1 LPTNRKQS
9 GALTRRGRCPVI
21 LSCVSVAVDVT
32 GDEEYE
38 VRLGGRAPALV
49 GERFPRLRRDVD
61 AGGETVLR
69 GPLRDQAELFAL
81 LRLLLTSGADVLE
94 VRRPLRA

>member
-1 LPTNRKQS
+1 M
-9 GALTRRGRCPVI
+9 CPHP
-21 LSCVSVAVDVT
+21 CVRQPRADVS

-38 VRLGGRAPALV
+38 VRLGGGAPAML
-49 GERFPRLRRDVD
+49 GERFPRLRCE
-61 AGGETVLR
+61 AGADGGTVLR

-94 VRRPLRA
+94 VRRPLRVVG